1 MSKINLPNKK
11 KEIYLSRRKFDS
23 DGNVIEKKCS
33 NCKTFKTVENFFKD
47 KNQFDGLYNNCK
59 ECHRLKQKEQYKKKK
74 GISQSD
80 LDSFFSG
87 SMD

>member
-33 NCKTFKTVENFFKD
+33 NCKTFKTVDNFFKD
-47 KNQFDGLYNNCK
+47 KN
-59 ECHRLKQKEQYKKKK
+59 
-74 GISQSD
+74 
-80 LDSFFSG
+80 
-87 SMD
+87 